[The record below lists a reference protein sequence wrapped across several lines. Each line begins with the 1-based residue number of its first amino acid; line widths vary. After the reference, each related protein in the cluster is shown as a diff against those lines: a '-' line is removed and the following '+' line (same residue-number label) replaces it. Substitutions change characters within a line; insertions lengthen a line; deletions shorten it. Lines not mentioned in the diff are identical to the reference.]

1 MGGPIALTWTNP
13 PGNVFG
19 VLFGFANFHGAENP
33 EIQAAAG
40 AYGAAAGAGDEDA
53 QAAALTDLNRRSS
66 SRAGCIPLFEQLSP
80 WAYNDVGARRAHLP
94 RDGLVPDPLDAHA
107 GVLTGSGAAA
117 RVVTTSGR
125 RTGHQGVMML
135 IFVLKRI
142 AFAILTLVVAT
153 LLAFVLVHLSGS
165 TPGGVALGMS
175 GTPEQVEAY
184 NIEVGW
190 YDPWIVQYLNW
201 VGQVLQGNLGVSLID
216 GRPIGPDIAKRLPVT
231 AALAVLGT
239 LVSAVIGITMGVV
252 AAVRGGAV
260 DRGITALSGI
270 LLSLPAFWV
279 GVLLVY
285 VFAVQMRLLPATG
298 LRPVR
303 REPRGVGAIARAPG
317 AHDRASPRPPAS
329 PGRRARRWARRSPR
343 STCAPSA
350 PSARP
355 TWRIVYVHALRGA
368 SLPILASVAIQFIV
382 LFGGSVIIEVLFALP
397 GIGQAMQA
405 AVGSADLPFVQALV
419 LVATL
424 VVVVVNLPLELLNR
438 ILDPKLRAS

>member
-1 MGGPIALTWTNP
+1 
-13 PGNVFG
+13 
-19 VLFGFANFHGAENP
+19 
-33 EIQAAAG
+33 
-40 AYGAAAGAGDEDA
+40 
-53 QAAALTDLNRRSS
+53 
-66 SRAGCIPLFEQLSP
+66 
-80 WAYNDVGARRAHLP
+80 
-94 RDGLVPDPLDAHA
+94 
-107 GVLTGSGAAA
+107 
-117 RVVTTSGR
+117 
-125 RTGHQGVMML
+125 MML
-135 IFVLKRI
+135 TFVLKRI

-153 LLAFVLVHLSGS
+153 MLAFVLVHLSGS
-165 TPGGVALGMS
+165 TPGAVALGMA

-190 YDPWIVQYLNW
+190 YDPWIVQYLSW
-201 VGQVLQGNLGVSLID
+201 WGQVLQGDLGVSLID

-239 LVSAVIGITMGVV
+239 LVSALIGITMGVV

-298 LRPVR
+298 FVPFAVNPEAWARSLVLPVLTI
-303 REPRGVGAIARAPG
+303 AITSAAGLARQT
-317 AHDRASPRPPAS
+317 RASMGEALTQEHMRTL
-329 PGRRARRWARRSPR
+329 RAVG
-343 STCAPSA
+343 T
-350 PSARP
+350 P
-355 TWRIVYVHALRGA
+355 TWRIVYVHALRSA
-368 SLPILASVAIQFIV
+368 SLPILASVAIQFII

-424 VVVVVNLPLELLNR
+424 VVVVVNLGLELLNR
-438 ILDPKLRAS
+438 VLDPKLRAS

>member
-1 MGGPIALTWTNP
+1 MLT
-13 PGNVFG
+13 
-19 VLFGFANFHGAENP
+19 
-33 EIQAAAG
+33 
-40 AYGAAAGAGDEDA
+40 
-53 QAAALTDLNRRSS
+53 
-66 SRAGCIPLFEQLSP
+66 
-80 WAYNDVGARRAHLP
+80 
-94 RDGLVPDPLDAHA
+94 
-107 GVLTGSGAAA
+107 
-117 RVVTTSGR
+117 
-125 RTGHQGVMML
+125 
-135 IFVLKRI
+135 FVLKRI

-153 LLAFVLVHLSGS
+153 ALAFVLVHLSGS

-190 YDPWIVQYLNW
+190 YDPWIVQYLSW
-201 VGQVLQGNLGVSLID
+201 WGQVLQGDLGVSLID

-239 LVSAVIGITMGVV
+239 LVSALIGITMGVV

-298 LRPVR
+298 FVPFAVNPEAWARSLVLPVLTI
-303 REPRGVGAIARAPG
+303 AITSAAGLARQT
-317 AHDRASPRPPAS
+317 RASMGEALTQEHMRTL
-329 PGRRARRWARRSPR
+329 RAVG
-343 STCAPSA
+343 T
-350 PSARP
+350 P
-355 TWRIVYVHALRGA
+355 TWRIVYVHALRSA
-368 SLPILASVAIQFIV
+368 SLPILASVAIQFII

-405 AVGSADLPFVQALV
+405 AVGAADLPFVQALV

-424 VVVVVNLPLELLNR
+424 VVVVVNLCLELLNR
-438 ILDPKLRAS
+438 VLDPKLRAS

>member
-1 MGGPIALTWTNP
+1 MLT
-13 PGNVFG
+13 
-19 VLFGFANFHGAENP
+19 
-33 EIQAAAG
+33 
-40 AYGAAAGAGDEDA
+40 
-53 QAAALTDLNRRSS
+53 
-66 SRAGCIPLFEQLSP
+66 
-80 WAYNDVGARRAHLP
+80 
-94 RDGLVPDPLDAHA
+94 
-107 GVLTGSGAAA
+107 
-117 RVVTTSGR
+117 
-125 RTGHQGVMML
+125 
-135 IFVLKRI
+135 FVLKRI
-142 AFAILTLVVAT
+142 AFAALTLVVAT
-153 LLAFVLVHLSGS
+153 ALAFVLVHLSGS

-190 YDPWIVQYLNW
+190 YDPWIVQYLDW
-201 VGQVLQGNLGVSLID
+201 WGQVLQGNLGVSLID

-239 LVSAVIGITMGVV
+239 LVSALVGITMGVV

-298 LRPVR
+298 FVPFTVNPEAWARSLVLPVLTI
-303 REPRGVGAIARAPG
+303 AITSAAGLARQT
-317 AHDRASPRPPAS
+317 RASMGEALTQEHMRTL
-329 PGRRARRWARRSPR
+329 RAVG
-343 STCAPSA
+343 T
-350 PSARP
+350 P

-368 SLPILASVAIQFIV
+368 SLPILASVAIQFII

-424 VVVVVNLPLELLNR
+424 VVVVVNLALELLNR
-438 ILDPKLRAS
+438 VLDPKLRAS